1 MIVQITPVA
10 PGRSRVTTASK
21 KDGGGG
27 SQQAPRP
34 GAVCSCNVDVENLQ
48 KVLLSQQ
55 KTGNR
60 LASLGTSASA
70 TNVASVAAAS
80 NSQISKLQ
88 HASTSGTSLDLT
100 SSTHQPA
107 KTTTTTAAPDSLA
120 KQSRELTNEELI
132 KFLQEL
138 NGDLKWID
146 QAQLKQLTKDYEFL
160 KAVVDRIIQQRKQ
173 QSKPSLVAQQQQQ
186 QPTTTTV
193 LAQQKPK
200 SYHMSNGDVVSS
212 LKQQQQQSHDKAHT
226 LSRSKS
232 ALAAKQVHVKSS
244 EAEQATIQSLLRS
257 EFFDRT
263 LDQRHSSRSAE
274 GGRSKDDEWTQ
285 AAKLYRQRH
294 LSGPSDLSL
303 LKDDISEW
311 LLSLSLARK
320 REKQLQQQQSQQP
333 QAPPPALPP
342 KPGQSKPPSGGG
354 EGGATGGATLKL
366 RLQFKDELKEILKKP
381 IQRQHSGPPDLTA
394 IKNDLIQ
401 WLTKQQLADKNDRG
415 REDLD
420 LIRPAPS
427 ADRSGGAAKQS
438 KSVPKLVKRHSL
450 GPGEEVFFKASD
462 STAHPTTCNI
472 QYQRIH
478 RDKPNLIQLPSSCVD
493 IHRNSDRTDHTVL
506 SLSSSSAHH
515 HRTQDRK
522 LRHSASEVVTPT
534 SERAPI
540 QATSGH
546 LKTFHYEYQSKTA
559 PKHSTKQDSA
569 LKLHIHTHALPGS
582 DAATKEHRSRKD
594 RTKRHPTQRSATVS
608 EMEIQNKHKK
618 RSHSRS
624 RTPQPWEPCT
634 DPSCPYLPVC
644 TDPNCYMNLYDTPR
658 CASLPRTKEKL
669 CASTCYECNSLC
681 TASRCMQTKSKVKS
695 NSLPRCVSTHR
706 SSSHP
711 TSLLRQTTTDTTD
724 GKSSLPRLKTAISKS
739 HAKQNGTS
747 SNGKLIKSISAAS
760 LNSRRRRHKTV
771 HFGEN
776 LLREVCQNRKLI
788 KPLQDSNQ
796 QQPSGTQLCQPNIQM
811 LYNFVEG
818 VLSAWVDEDDE
829 HKSGPESEPERGAL
843 VKPLHRCNRIRFLT
857 IKRIVNEAA
866 ELRGALKL
874 GNSRFRHRHW
884 RGTAKECN
892 ERFLRKVFI
901 ERIKLRSI

>member
-1 MIVQITPVA
+1 MQITPVA

-34 GAVCSCNVDVENLQ
+34 GAVCSCNVDIENLQ
-48 KVLLSQQ
+48 RVLLSQQ

-70 TNVASVAAAS
+70 SNVASVAA
-80 NSQISKLQ
+80 SQSSKLQ
-88 HASTSGTSLDLT
+88 HASTSGTSLDL
-100 SSTHQPA
+100 SSSVHQQQQQQA
-107 KTTTTTAAPDSLA
+107 KTAAVDSLA

-160 KAVVDRIIQQRKQ
+160 KAVVDRIIQQRNKQ
-173 QSKPSLVAQQQQQ
+173 QSKTTSLGTQQ
-186 QPTTTTV
+186 QPT

-212 LKQQQQQSHDKAHT
+212 LKQQQSHDKAHT

-232 ALAAKQVHVKSS
+232 ALAAKQIHAKSF

-274 GGRSKDDEWTQ
+274 GGRSKDDDWAQ
-285 AAKLYRQRH
+285 SKLNRQRH

-320 REKQLQQQQSQQP
+320 REKQLQQTQPQQSSSS

-342 KPGQSKPPSGGG
+342 KPGQAKPPSGGG
-354 EGGATGGATLKL
+354 ESGGGAGATSKL

-381 IQRQHSGPPDLTA
+381 IQRQHSGPPDLAA

-420 LIRPAPS
+420 VIRPAPC
-427 ADRSGGAAKQS
+427 ADRGSAAKS

-462 STAHPTTCNI
+462 STAHPTTFNI

-506 SLSSSSAHH
+506 SSSSAHH

-540 QATSGH
+540 QAGATS
-546 LKTFHYEYQSKTA
+546 KTFHYEYQPKTSSKQHT
-559 PKHSTKQDSA
+559 TKQDSA
-569 LKLHIHTHALPGS
+569 LKTHTHSNAQLSGDTS
-582 DAATKEHRSRKD
+582 KDHRSRKD
-594 RTKRHPTQRSATVS
+594 RTKRHTTQRSATVS
-608 EMEIQNKHKK
+608 EMEIQHKYNNNKK

-658 CASLPRTKEKL
+658 CASLPRTKEKV
-669 CASTCYECNSLC
+669 CASTCYECNNLC
-681 TASRCMQTKSKVKS
+681 TASRCMQTKCKVKS

-711 TSLLRQTTTDTTD
+711 TSLLRQTTTDGTTD
-724 GKSSLPRLKTAISKS
+724 GKSSLPRLKTAISKTHHS
-739 HAKQNGTS
+739 KQNGT
-747 SNGKLIKSISAAS
+747 NGKLIKSISAAS

-788 KPLQDSNQ
+788 KPLQDSTNQ
-796 QQPSGTQLCQPNIQM
+796 QNQPSSAGGTTTQLCQPNIQM

-892 ERFLRKVFI
+892 ERFLKKVN
-901 ERIKLRSI
+901 